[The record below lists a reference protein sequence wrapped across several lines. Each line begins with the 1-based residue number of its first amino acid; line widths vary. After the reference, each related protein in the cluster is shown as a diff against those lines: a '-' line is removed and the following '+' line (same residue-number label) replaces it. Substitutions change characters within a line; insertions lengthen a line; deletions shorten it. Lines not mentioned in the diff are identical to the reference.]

1 MADILP
7 AAALPGG
14 LENADEG
21 RLPASPRMLSVLMGV
36 IQGQVVQFGTV
47 NNEMA
52 KNTKL
57 LALNAQIEA
66 ARAGAA
72 GRGFAV
78 VAKEVQNLSTNASKN
93 MQKFQQQVIRRI
105 TLGQEMAETLVA
117 DMEGIRLQDMAQT
130 LVQLI
135 VRNLYERTA
144 DVRWWAT
151 DTSLWECLA
160 EPTPERL
167 AFASERLGVINKF
180 YSVYNNL
187 VMTDRNGIVVAAS
200 KNPGGRLIGSNLAG
214 SDWFQRSVALAS
226 GDDYMVET
234 PRYDEVHGQQVLV
247 YATAVR
253 GRGQSNGAVLG
264 ALGVYFDWEVQGHT
278 IVDQEPTFSAE
289 DKANSVVYLLDAGRK
304 VMACSDPNRIGTL
317 FPLREQ
323 GPKGSYYEEQ
333 NIVAYAKTLGYQE
346 YDGLGWYGVIV
357 QKVADNKKLLAL
369 ASNQKL

>member
-1 MADILP
+1 MANTP
-7 AAALPGG
+7 AVTAPVVPEDA
-14 LENADEG
+14 EG
-21 RLPASPRMLSVLMGV
+21 RLPASPRMLNVLMGV
-36 IQGQVVQFGTV
+36 IQSQVMQFGTV

-52 KNTKL
+52 KNTRL

-78 VAKEVQNLSTNASKN
+78 VAKEVQNLSSNASKN
-93 MQKFQQQVIRRI
+93 MQKFQEQVIRRI
-105 TLGQEMAETLVA
+105 AAGQEMAETLVG

-151 DTSLWECLA
+151 DTSLWECLS

-187 VMTDRNGIVVAAS
+187 VMTNREGVVVAAS

-214 SDWFQRSVALAS
+214 ADWFQRSMRLRS
-226 GDDYMVET
+226 GDEYMVET
-234 PRYDEVHGQQVLV
+234 PRYDEAHGQQVLV

-253 GRGQSNGAVLG
+253 ERGQADGSVLG
-264 ALGVYFDWEVQGHT
+264 TLGVYFDWEVQGRT
-278 IVDQEPTFSAE
+278 IVEDEPTFSAE
-289 DKANSVVYLLDAGRK
+289 DKANSTVYLLDAAKK
-304 VMACSDPNRIGTL
+304 VMACSDHNRVGTL

-323 GPKGSYYEEQ
+323 GPKGSYYEDQ

-357 QKVADNKKLLAL
+357 QKVADNKKLLEMI
-369 ASNQKL
+369 SSQKL